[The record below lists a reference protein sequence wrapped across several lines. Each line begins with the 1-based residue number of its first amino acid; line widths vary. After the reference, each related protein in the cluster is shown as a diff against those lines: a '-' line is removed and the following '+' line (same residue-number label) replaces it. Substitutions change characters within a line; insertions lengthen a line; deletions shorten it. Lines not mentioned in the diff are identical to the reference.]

1 VGTGWHH
8 YTATPVAGVAGW
20 EIKSGTHT
28 ERQSKG
34 KIAASTPNDQWATA
48 VLPYISPAIWRGVR
62 TVTTR
67 KPSTYSYA
75 YQIPGGLPPFWVT
88 GRVYN
93 IMVLYG
99 RCSRRES
106 AVSLLYFYLFYFA
119 RSGRMFHPSSQ
130 SCAVHFLR
138 DKRAPEQNPAARTSV
153 RCWRVA
159 APAKA
164 ATWLK
169 HASLPARIGFPSHP
183 LTRYRSGRAAER
195 PRHRSVVGAQTTSS
209 GCYPYCYRAQIKRSG
224 RKEARICAYVT
235 FTRKQRT
242 QRTTFAKG
250 SHAFAYDSG
259 AQP

>member
-1 VGTGWHH
+1 MGTGWHH
-8 YTATPVAGVAGW
+8 YTAAPVAGVAGW

-93 IMVLYG
+93 IMVLWSMLAQ
-99 RCSRRES
+99 RKC
-106 AVSLLYFYLFYFA
+106 

-159 APAKA
+159 ARCTCKGCN
-164 ATWLK
+164 L
-169 HASLPARIGFPSHP
+169 
-183 LTRYRSGRAAER
+183 
-195 PRHRSVVGAQTTSS
+195 AQTCQSA
-209 GCYPYCYRAQIKRSG
+209 RADRVSKPP
-224 RKEARICAYVT
+224 T
-235 FTRKQRT
+235 
-242 QRTTFAKG
+242 
-250 SHAFAYDSG
+250 DSV
-259 AQP
+259 PVR